1 MPPRHRT
8 SLPIPARVRSVMA
21 EGDYDRAGLLDG
33 LAGDERRTRVSVLE
47 SLAAD
52 GVDIDAMRDAI
63 ARDRLGLLL
72 LERTLRPEDGH
83 SLTDVCRLAEVDV
96 EVARRWFQ
104 ALGRPIAPDPE
115 EPIYTDEDVEIA
127 QRIHRYR
134 SLGFSDEEM
143 MPVVRAIGRGVLNI
157 ADALGGLL
165 GEALLR
171 PGEPEPEMALR
182 YATEARRIVEED
194 SLHLVHL
201 VAAGL
206 ADRIRSHA
214 LAVEESSAGRLQ
226 GAQDVTVCFADLVG
240 FTDLGESVSA
250 VELSEVAE
258 MLSATATEVSAW
270 PVRLA
275 KTIGDAVMLVSPDP
289 TALVRA
295 AVALVEAW
303 SGAEDG
309 RPALRVG
316 IAKGIGVPHAGD
328 WFGPPVNLAS
338 RVTETAR
345 PGQVTVTAAVHDA
358 VAAVAGDDPPLRFRT
373 AAPRKFKGVRGAQRL
388 YRVQRRP
395 TVSRGN
401 GTPLDRVDETH

>member
-1 MPPRHRT
+1 VPPRSRS
-8 SLPIPARVRSVMA
+8 SLPIPARIRSIWA

-33 LAGDERRTRVSVLE
+33 LDRDQRRTRLSVLE

-52 GVDIDAMRDAI
+52 GVAIDTMRDAI
-63 ARDRLGLLL
+63 DRDRLGLLL

-83 SLTDVCRLAEVDV
+83 SLTHIC
-96 EVARRWFQ
+96 EVAEIDADVVRRWFQ
-104 ALGRPIAPDPE
+104 ALGRPIAPDPD

-134 SLGFSDEEM
+134 DMGFSDEEM
-143 MPVVRAIGRGVLNI
+143 MPVVRAVGRGVLNI

-165 GEALLR
+165 GEALLS

-182 YATEARRIVEED
+182 YATEARRIAEED

-201 VAAGL
+201 VAAAL

-214 LAVEESSAGRLQ
+214 LAAGTSNAGRLR
-226 GAQDVTVCFADLVG
+226 GAQEVTVCFADLVG

-258 MLSATATEVSAW
+258 MLSASATEVSAW

-289 TALVRA
+289 TALVA
-295 AVALVEAW
+295 AALELVTSW
-303 SGAEDG
+303 SGRDDG
-309 RPALRVG
+309 RPGLRVG
-316 IAKGIGVPHAGD
+316 VAKGIGVPHAGD

-345 PGQVTVTAAVHDA
+345 PGFVTVTAEVHEA
-358 VAAVAGDDPPLRFRT
+358 IQAAHPDDPPFRFRA

-388 YRVQRRP
+388 YRVLGR
-395 TVSRGN
+395 TTG
-401 GTPLDRVDETH
+401 

>member
-1 MPPRHRT
+1 MSPVPPRHRP
-8 SLPIPARVRSVMA
+8 SLPIPARIRTVMA
-21 EGDYDRAGLLDG
+21 EGDYERAGLLDG
-33 LAGDERRTRVSVLE
+33 LTGDDRRTRVSVLE

-52 GVDIDAMRDAI
+52 GVDTATMRDAI
-63 ARDRLGLLL
+63 ERDRLGLLL

-83 SLTDVCRLAEVDV
+83 SLDDVCRLTGV
-96 EVARRWFQ
+96 EHDVARRWFQ
-104 ALGRPIAPDPE
+104 GLGRPLAPDPNE
-115 EPIYTDEDVEIA
+115 AIYTDEDVEIA

-134 SLGFSDEEM
+134 ELGFTDQEM

-165 GEALLR
+165 GEALLHD
-171 PGEPEPEMALR
+171 EPEPELALR
-182 YATEARRIVEED
+182 YATEARRIVEDD

-201 VAAGL
+201 VAAAL

-214 LAVEESSAGRLQ
+214 LAVEESNAGRLR
-226 GAQDVTVCFADLVG
+226 GAQEVTVCFADLVG

-258 MLSATATEVSAW
+258 LLSACATEVSAW

-275 KTIGDAVMLVSPDP
+275 KVIGDAVMLVSPDP
-289 TALVRA
+289 TALV
-295 AVALVEAW
+295 AVAVDLLETW
-303 SGAEDG
+303 SSADDG

-316 IAKGIGVPHAGD
+316 VATGVGVPHAGD

-345 PGQVTVTAAVHDA
+345 PGQVTVTAAVHDSV
-358 VAAVAGDDPPLRFRT
+358 VATAPDDPPFRFRA

-388 YRVQRRP
+388 YRVQPRRP
-395 TVSRGN
+395 SGSRRN
-401 GTPLDRVDETH
+401 AARTDRVD

>member
-1 MPPRHRT
+1 
-8 SLPIPARVRSVMA
+8 MA
-21 EGDYDRAGLLDG
+21 EGDYQRAGLLDG
-33 LAGDERRTRVSVLE
+33 LSGDERRTRVSVLE

-52 GVDIDAMRDAI
+52 GVDLAAMRDAI
-63 ARDRLGLLL
+63 QRDRLGLLL

-83 SLTDVCRLAEVDV
+83 SLTDVCRIAGIDV
-96 EVARRWFQ
+96 EVVRRWFQ
-104 ALGRPIAPDPE
+104 ALGRPLAADPN

-134 SLGFSDEEM
+134 GLGFTDEEM
-143 MPVVRAIGRGVLNI
+143 MPVVRAVGRGVLNI

-165 GEALLR
+165 GESLLGA
-171 PGEPEPEMALR
+171 GEPEPEMALR

-201 VAAGL
+201 VAAAL

-214 LAVEESSAGRLQ
+214 LAVEESSTGRLR

-240 FTDLGESVSA
+240 FTDLGETVSA

-258 MLSATATEVSAW
+258 TLSACATEVAAW
-270 PVRLA
+270 PVRLT
-275 KTIGDAVMLVSPDP
+275 KVIGDAVMLVSPDP

-295 AVALVEAW
+295 AVDLVDAW
-303 SGAEDG
+303 SDAEDA
-309 RPALRVG
+309 RPALRIGV
-316 IAKGIGVPHAGD
+316 AKGIGVPHAGD

-338 RVTETAR
+338 RVTESAR

-358 VAAVAGDDPPLRFRT
+358 VVAAAGDDTPLRFRA

-395 TVSRGN
+395 N
-401 GTPLDRVDETH
+401 GTRGDATSPER

>member
-1 MPPRHRT
+1 
-8 SLPIPARVRSVMA
+8 MA
-21 EGDYDRAGLLDG
+21 EGDYEREGLLEG
-33 LAGDERRTRVSVLE
+33 LTGDERRTRVSVLE

-52 GVDIDAMRDAI
+52 GVDFDSMRDAI

-83 SLTDVCRLAEVDV
+83 SLTDVCRAADIDV
-96 EVARRWFQ
+96 EVVRRWFQ
-104 ALGRPIAPDPE
+104 ALGRPLAADPD

-127 QRIHRYR
+127 ERIHRYR
-134 SLGFSDEEM
+134 GLGFTDEEM

-182 YATEARRIVEED
+182 YATEARRIVEDD

-201 VAAGL
+201 VAAAL

-214 LAVEESSAGRLQ
+214 LAVEESSAGRLR

-240 FTDLGESVSA
+240 FTDLGETVSA

-258 MLSATATEVSAW
+258 MLSATATEVSVW

-289 TALVRA
+289 TLLVSAALD
-295 AVALVEAW
+295 LVDAW
-303 SGAEDG
+303 SSEGDG

-316 IAKGIGVPHAGD
+316 VAKGVGVPHAGD
-328 WFGPPVNLAS
+328 WYGPPVNLAS

-345 PGQVTVTAAVHDA
+345 PDQVTITAAVREA
-358 VAAVAGDDPPLRFRT
+358 VVAAAPGDHDPPFLFRA

-395 TVSRGN
+395 TGSESIGAPIDVVKGPDGSVR
-401 GTPLDRVDETH
+401 H

>member
-1 MPPRHRT
+1 
-8 SLPIPARVRSVMA
+8 MA
-21 EGDYDRAGLLDG
+21 EGDYDRAGLLEG
-33 LAGDERRTRVSVLE
+33 LAGEERRTRVSVLE

-52 GVDIDAMRDAI
+52 GVDIETMRDAI
-63 ARDRLGLLL
+63 GRDRLGLLL

-83 SLTDVCRLAEVDV
+83 SLNDVCRIADIEVDV
-96 EVARRWFQ
+96 VRRWFQ
-104 ALGRPIAPDPE
+104 GLGRPLAPDPD
-115 EPIYTDEDVEIA
+115 EPMYTDEDVEIA

-134 SLGFSDEEM
+134 SLGFSDQEM

-165 GEALLR
+165 GEALLG

-182 YATEARRIVEED
+182 YAHEARRIVEDD

-201 VAAGL
+201 VAAAL

-214 LAVEESSAGRLQ
+214 LAVEETSAGRLQ

-258 MLSATATEVSAW
+258 MLSACATEVSAW
-270 PVRLA
+270 PVRLT
-275 KTIGDAVMLVSPDP
+275 KVIGDAVMLVSSDP
-289 TALVRA
+289 AALVQA
-295 AVALVEAW
+295 ALDLVDAW
-303 SGAEDG
+303 SGADDG
-309 RPALRVG
+309 RPALRIGV
-316 IAKGIGVPHAGD
+316 AKGIGVPHAGD

-358 VAAVAGDDPPLRFRT
+358 IVATGGDDMPLRFRA

-395 TVSRGN
+395 TGSHGN
-401 GTPLDRVDETH
+401 GAPTDAVN

>member
-1 MPPRHRT
+1 VPPRSRS
-8 SLPIPARVRSVMA
+8 SLPIPARIRSIWA

-33 LAGDERRTRVSVLE
+33 LDRDQRRTRLSVLE

-52 GVDIDAMRDAI
+52 GVSIEAMRDAI
-63 ARDRLGLLL
+63 DRDRLGLLL

-83 SLTDVCRLAEVDV
+83 SLTHICQVADIEPDVV
-96 EVARRWFQ
+96 RRWFQ
-104 ALGRPIAPDPE
+104 ALGRPIAPDPD

-134 SLGFSDEEM
+134 GMGFSDQEM
-143 MPVVRAIGRGVLNI
+143 MPVVRAVGRGVLNI

-165 GEALLR
+165 GEALLS

-182 YATEARRIVEED
+182 YATEARRIAEED

-201 VAAGL
+201 VAAAL

-214 LAVEESSAGRLQ
+214 LAAETSNAGRLR
-226 GAQDVTVCFADLVG
+226 GAQEVTVCFADLVG

-258 MLSATATEVSAW
+258 MLSACATEVSTW

-289 TALVRA
+289 TALVAA
-295 AVALVEAW
+295 AVELVENW
-303 SGAEDG
+303 SGRDDG
-309 RPALRVG
+309 QPGLRVG
-316 IAKGIGVPHAGD
+316 VAKGIGVPHAGD

-338 RVTETAR
+338 RITETAR
-345 PGQVTVTAAVHDA
+345 PGFVTVTAEVHEA
-358 VAAVAGDDPPLRFRT
+358 IQAAHPDDPPFRFRA

-388 YRVQRRP
+388 YRVQGR
-395 TVSRGN
+395 TSG
-401 GTPLDRVDETH
+401 

>member
-1 MPPRHRT
+1 
-8 SLPIPARVRSVMA
+8 MA
-21 EGDYDRAGLLDG
+21 EGDYERAGLLAG
-33 LAGDERRTRVSVLE
+33 LSGDERRTRVSVLE

-52 GVDIDAMRDAI
+52 GVDIAAMRDAI
-63 ARDRLGLLL
+63 ERDRLGLLL

-83 SLTDVCRLAEVDV
+83 SLADVCRVADIDVDV
-96 EVARRWFQ
+96 VRRWFQ
-104 ALGRPIAPDPE
+104 ALGRPLAPDPD

-127 QRIHRYR
+127 ERIHTYR
-134 SLGFSDEEM
+134 GLGFSDEEM

-165 GEALLR
+165 GEALLG

-201 VAAGL
+201 VAAAL

-226 GAQDVTVCFADLVG
+226 GAQEVTVCFADLVG

-258 MLSATATEVSAW
+258 MLSACATEVSTW

-275 KTIGDAVMLVSPDP
+275 KVIGDAVMLVSPDP
-289 TALVRA
+289 TALVRT
-295 AVALVEAW
+295 AVDLVETW
-303 SGAEDG
+303 SEPGDG
-309 RPALRVG
+309 RPGLRVG
-316 IAKGIGVPHAGD
+316 VAMGIGVPHAGD

-358 VAAVAGDDPPLRFRT
+358 VVATAGDDSPIRFRA

-395 TVSRGN
+395 AGSRGN
-401 GTPLDRVDETH
+401 GAPTDPVNGPGSA

>member
-1 MPPRHRT
+1 VPPRSRS
-8 SLPIPARVRSVMA
+8 SLPIPARIRSIWA

-33 LAGDERRTRVSVLE
+33 LDRDQRRTRLSVLE

-52 GVDIDAMRDAI
+52 GVAIDTMRDAI
-63 ARDRLGLLL
+63 DRDRLGLLL

-83 SLTDVCRLAEVDV
+83 SMTHIC
-96 EVARRWFQ
+96 EVAAIEPDVVRRWFQ
-104 ALGRPIAPDPE
+104 ALGRPIAPDPD

-134 SLGFSDEEM
+134 DMGFSDEEM
-143 MPVVRAIGRGVLNI
+143 MPVVRAVGRGVLNI

-165 GEALLR
+165 GEALLS

-182 YATEARRIVEED
+182 YATEARRIAEED

-201 VAAGL
+201 VAAAL

-214 LAVEESSAGRLQ
+214 LAAETSNAGRLR
-226 GAQDVTVCFADLVG
+226 GAQEVTVCFADIVG

-258 MLSATATEVSAW
+258 MLSACATEVSAW

-289 TALVRA
+289 TALVAA
-295 AVALVEAW
+295 AVELVGNW
-303 SGAEDG
+303 SGRDDG
-309 RPALRVG
+309 RPGLRVG
-316 IAKGIGVPHAGD
+316 VAKGIGVPHAGD

-338 RVTETAR
+338 RITETAR
-345 PGQVTVTAAVHDA
+345 PGFVTVTAEVHEA
-358 VAAVAGDDPPLRFRT
+358 IQAAHPDDPPFRFRA

-388 YRVQRRP
+388 YRVQGR
-395 TVSRGN
+395 TTG
-401 GTPLDRVDETH
+401 

>member
-1 MPPRHRT
+1 
-8 SLPIPARVRSVMA
+8 LPIPARIRSIWA

-33 LAGDERRTRVSVLE
+33 LDRDQRRTRLSVLE

-52 GVDIDAMRDAI
+52 GVAIDTMRDAI
-63 ARDRLGLLL
+63 DRDRLGLLL

-83 SLTDVCRLAEVDV
+83 SLTHIC
-96 EVARRWFQ
+96 EVAEIDADVVRRWFQ
-104 ALGRPIAPDPE
+104 ALGRPIAPDPD

-134 SLGFSDEEM
+134 DMGFSDEEM
-143 MPVVRAIGRGVLNI
+143 MPVVRAVGRGVLNI

-165 GEALLR
+165 GEALLS

-182 YATEARRIVEED
+182 YATEARRIAEED

-201 VAAGL
+201 VAAAL

-214 LAVEESSAGRLQ
+214 LAAGTSNAGRLR
-226 GAQDVTVCFADLVG
+226 GAQEVTVCFADLVG

-258 MLSATATEVSAW
+258 MLSASATEVSAW

-289 TALVRA
+289 TALVA
-295 AVALVEAW
+295 AALELVTSW
-303 SGAEDG
+303 SGRDDG
-309 RPALRVG
+309 RPGLRVG
-316 IAKGIGVPHAGD
+316 VAKGIGVPHAGD

-345 PGQVTVTAAVHDA
+345 PGFVTVTAEVYEAIQ
-358 VAAVAGDDPPLRFRT
+358 AAHPDDPPFRFRA

-388 YRVQRRP
+388 YRVLGR
-395 TVSRGN
+395 TTG
-401 GTPLDRVDETH
+401 

>member
-1 MPPRHRT
+1 MPPRSRS
-8 SLPIPARVRSVMA
+8 SLPIPARIRSIWA

-33 LAGDERRTRVSVLE
+33 LDRDQRRTRLSVLE

-52 GVDIDAMRDAI
+52 GVDIAAMRDAI
-63 ARDRLGLLL
+63 DRDRLGLLL

-83 SLTDVCRLAEVDV
+83 SMIDVCAASGLDAEVV
-96 EVARRWFQ
+96 RRWFQ
-104 ALGRPIAPDPE
+104 ALGRPIAPDAT

-127 QRIHRYR
+127 QRIDGYR
-134 SLGFSDEEM
+134 GLGFSDEEM
-143 MPVVRAIGRGVLNI
+143 MPVVRAVGRGVLNI

-165 GEALLR
+165 GEALLS

-182 YATEARRIVEED
+182 FATEARRIAEED

-201 VAAGL
+201 VAAAL

-214 LAVEESSAGRLQ
+214 LAAETSNAGRLR
-226 GAQDVTVCFADLVG
+226 GAQEVTVCFADLVG

-258 MLSATATEVSAW
+258 LLSACATEVSSW

-289 TALVRA
+289 TALVGA
-295 AVALVEAW
+295 AVDLVGVW
-303 SGAEDG
+303 STEGDG
-309 RPALRVG
+309 RPGLRVG
-316 IAKGIGVPHAGD
+316 VAKGIGVPHAGD

-338 RVTETAR
+338 RITETAR
-345 PGQVTVTAAVHDA
+345 PGFVTVTGEVYEAIQAAHPD
-358 VAAVAGDDPPLRFRT
+358 GLPFRFRA

-388 YRVQRRP
+388 YRVQ
-395 TVSRGN
+395 SRVTG
-401 GTPLDRVDETH
+401 

>member
-1 MPPRHRT
+1 MPLVPPRHRT
-8 SLPIPARVRSVMA
+8 SLPIPARIRSVMA

-33 LAGDERRTRVSVLE
+33 LSGDERRTRVSVLE
-47 SLAAD
+47 SLSAD
-52 GVDIDAMRDAI
+52 GVDIETMRDAI

-72 LERTLRPEDGH
+72 IERTLRPEDGH
-83 SLTDVCRLAEVDV
+83 SLNDVCRLAELDV
-96 EVARRWFQ
+96 EVVRRWFQ
-104 ALGRPIAPDPE
+104 GLGRPLAPDPDE
-115 EPIYTDEDVEIA
+115 AIYTDEDVEIA

-134 SLGFSDEEM
+134 SLGFSDQEM

-165 GEALLR
+165 GEALLHD
-171 PGEPEPEMALR
+171 EPEPELALR
-182 YATEARRIVEED
+182 YATEARRIVEDD

-201 VAAGL
+201 VAAAL

-214 LAVEESSAGRLQ
+214 LAVEESNAGRLR

-240 FTDLGESVSA
+240 FTDLGESISA

-258 MLSATATEVSAW
+258 MLSACATEVSSW

-275 KTIGDAVMLVSPDP
+275 KVIGDAVMLVSPDP
-289 TALVRA
+289 TALVSA
-295 AVALVEAW
+295 ALDLVETW
-303 SGAEDG
+303 SGADDG

-316 IAKGIGVPHAGD
+316 VAKGVGVPHAGD

-358 VAAVAGDDPPLRFRT
+358 VLATAPDDPPFRFRA

-388 YRVQRRP
+388 YRVHRR
-395 TVSRGN
+395 SN
-401 GTPLDRVDETH
+401 GPRNNGAGTDRAD

>member
-1 MPPRHRT
+1 
-8 SLPIPARVRSVMA
+8 MA

-33 LAGDERRTRVSVLE
+33 LSGDERRVRVSVLE

-52 GVDIDAMRDAI
+52 GVDIATMRDAI
-63 ARDRLGLLL
+63 ERDRLGLLL

-83 SLTDVCRLAEVDV
+83 SLTDVCRIADIDADV
-96 EVARRWFQ
+96 VRRWFQ
-104 ALGRPIAPDPE
+104 ALGRPLAPDPD

-127 QRIHRYR
+127 ERIHRYR

-171 PGEPEPEMALR
+171 PGEPEPETALR
-182 YATEARRIVEED
+182 YAAEARRIVEDD

-201 VAAGL
+201 VAAAL

-226 GAQDVTVCFADLVG
+226 GAQEVTVCFADLVG

-258 MLSATATEVSAW
+258 MLSACATEVSAW

-275 KTIGDAVMLVSPDP
+275 KVIGDAVMLVSPDP
-289 TALVRA
+289 TALVRTA
-295 AVALVEAW
+295 LDLVEEW
-303 SGAEDG
+303 SDPRDG
-309 RPALRVG
+309 RPGLRVG
-316 IAKGIGVPHAGD
+316 VAMGIGVPHAGD

-358 VAAVAGDDPPLRFRT
+358 VVAAAGDDPPLRFRA

-395 TVSRGN
+395 AGSRGN
-401 GTPLDRVDETH
+401 GAPNDPVNQADQR

>member
-1 MPPRHRT
+1 VPPRHRT
-8 SLPIPARVRSVMA
+8 SLPIPARIRSVMA

-33 LAGDERRTRVSVLE
+33 LVGDERRTRVSVLE

-52 GVDIDAMRDAI
+52 GVDIATMRDAI

-83 SLTDVCRLAEVDV
+83 SLTDVCRLAEIDVDV
-96 EVARRWFQ
+96 VRRWFQ
-104 ALGRPIAPDPE
+104 ALGRPLPPDPD

-127 QRIHRYR
+127 QRIHRHR
-134 SLGFSDEEM
+134 NLGFSDDEM
-143 MPVVRAIGRGVLNI
+143 LPVVRAIGRGVLNI

-201 VAAGL
+201 VAAAL

-258 MLSATATEVSAW
+258 MLSACATEVSSW

-275 KTIGDAVMLVSPDP
+275 KVIGDAVMLVSSDP

-295 AVALVEAW
+295 AVDLVEAW
-303 SGAEDG
+303 SGADDG

-316 IAKGIGVPHAGD
+316 VAKGVGVPHAGD

-358 VAAVAGDDPPLRFRT
+358 VMATAPEDPPFRFRA

-395 TVSRGN
+395 TGSRGN
-401 GTPLDRVDETH
+401 GTRTDPVN

>member
-1 MPPRHRT
+1 VPPRHRT
-8 SLPIPARVRSVMA
+8 SLPIPARIRSVMA

-33 LAGDERRTRVSVLE
+33 LVGDERRTRVSVLE

-52 GVDIDAMRDAI
+52 GVDIATMRDAI

-83 SLTDVCRLAEVDV
+83 SLSDVCRLAEIDVDV
-96 EVARRWFQ
+96 VRRWFQ
-104 ALGRPIAPDPE
+104 ALGRPLPPDPD

-127 QRIHRYR
+127 QRIHRHR
-134 SLGFSDEEM
+134 NLGFSDDEM
-143 MPVVRAIGRGVLNI
+143 LPVVRAIGRGVLNI

-201 VAAGL
+201 VAAAL

-258 MLSATATEVSAW
+258 MLSACATEVSSW

-275 KTIGDAVMLVSPDP
+275 KVIGDAVMLVSSDP

-295 AVALVEAW
+295 AVDLVEAW
-303 SGAEDG
+303 SGADDG

-316 IAKGIGVPHAGD
+316 VAKGVGVPHAGD

-358 VAAVAGDDPPLRFRT
+358 VMATAPEDPPFRFRA

-395 TVSRGN
+395 TGSRGN
-401 GTPLDRVDETH
+401 GTRTDPVN

>member
-1 MPPRHRT
+1 
-8 SLPIPARVRSVMA
+8 MA
-21 EGDYDRAGLLDG
+21 EGDYERAGLLDG
-33 LAGDERRTRVSVLE
+33 LSGDERRIRVSVLE

-52 GVDIDAMRDAI
+52 GVDIETMRDAI
-63 ARDRLGLLL
+63 ERDRLGLLL

-83 SLTDVCRLAEVDV
+83 SLVDVCRIADIDADV
-96 EVARRWFQ
+96 VRRWFQ
-104 ALGRPIAPDPE
+104 ALGRPLAPDPN
-115 EPIYTDEDVEIA
+115 EPMYTDEDVEIA

-182 YATEARRIVEED
+182 YAGEARRIVEDD

-201 VAAGL
+201 VAAAL

-226 GAQDVTVCFADLVG
+226 GAQEVTVCFADLVG

-258 MLSATATEVSAW
+258 MLSACATEVSAW

-275 KTIGDAVMLVSPDP
+275 KVIGDAVMLVSPDP
-289 TALVRA
+289 TALVRT
-295 AVALVEAW
+295 AVDLVEEW
-303 SGAEDG
+303 SDPRDG
-309 RPALRVG
+309 RPGLRVG
-316 IAKGIGVPHAGD
+316 VAMGVGVPHAGD

-358 VAAVAGDDPPLRFRT
+358 VVAAGGDDPPLRFRA

-395 TVSRGN
+395 TGSRGN
-401 GTPLDRVDETH
+401 GAPDDPVAQPGER

>member
-1 MPPRHRT
+1 MPPRHRP
-8 SLPIPARVRSVMA
+8 SLPIPARIRSVWA
-21 EGDYDRAGLLDG
+21 EGDYERAGLLEG
-33 LAGDERRTRVSVLE
+33 LAGDARRTRVSVLE

-52 GVDIDAMRDAI
+52 GVAIDAMRDAI

-83 SLTDVCRLAEVDV
+83 SLTDVCRIADIDADV
-96 EVARRWFQ
+96 VRRWFQ
-104 ALGRPIAPDPE
+104 ALGRPLAADPD

-134 SLGFSDEEM
+134 SLGFSDEEL

-182 YATEARRIVEED
+182 YATEARRIVEDD

-201 VAAGL
+201 VAAAL

-226 GAQDVTVCFADLVG
+226 GAQEVTVCFADLVG
-240 FTDLGESVSA
+240 FTDLGETVSA

-258 MLSATATEVSAW
+258 MLSACATEVSVR

-289 TALVRA
+289 TLLVSAALD
-295 AVALVEAW
+295 LVDTWA
-303 SGAEDG
+303 GPQDG

-316 IAKGIGVPHAGD
+316 VANGVGVPHAGD

-338 RVTETAR
+338 RVTESAR
-345 PGQVTVTAAVHDA
+345 PDQVTVTAAVHDA
-358 VAAVAGDDPPLRFRT
+358 VLAAGGDDPPFRFRA

-395 TVSRGN
+395 TGASGN
-401 GTPLDRVDETH
+401 GAPIDAVN

>member
-1 MPPRHRT
+1 
-8 SLPIPARVRSVMA
+8 LPIPARIRSIWA

-33 LAGDERRTRVSVLE
+33 LDRDQRRTRLSVLE

-52 GVDIDAMRDAI
+52 GVSIEAMRDAI
-63 ARDRLGLLL
+63 DRDRLGLLL

-83 SLTDVCRLAEVDV
+83 SLTHICQVADIEPDVV
-96 EVARRWFQ
+96 RRWFQ
-104 ALGRPIAPDPE
+104 ALGRPIAPDPD

-127 QRIHRYR
+127 QRIHIYR
-134 SLGFSDEEM
+134 GMGFSDQEM
-143 MPVVRAIGRGVLNI
+143 MPVVRAVGRGVLNI

-165 GEALLR
+165 GEALLS

-182 YATEARRIVEED
+182 YATEARRIAEED

-201 VAAGL
+201 VAAAL

-214 LAVEESSAGRLQ
+214 LAAETSNAGRLR
-226 GAQDVTVCFADLVG
+226 GAQEVTVCFADLVG

-258 MLSATATEVSAW
+258 MLSACATEVSTW

-289 TALVRA
+289 TALVTA
-295 AVALVEAW
+295 AVELVENW
-303 SGAEDG
+303 SGRDDG
-309 RPALRVG
+309 QPGLRVG
-316 IAKGIGVPHAGD
+316 VAKGIGVPHAGD

-338 RVTETAR
+338 RITETAR
-345 PGQVTVTAAVHDA
+345 PGFVTVTAEVHEA
-358 VAAVAGDDPPLRFRT
+358 IQAAHPDDPPFRFRA

-388 YRVQRRP
+388 YRVQGR
-395 TVSRGN
+395 TSG
-401 GTPLDRVDETH
+401 

>member
-1 MPPRHRT
+1 
-8 SLPIPARVRSVMA
+8 MA
-21 EGDYDRAGLLDG
+21 EGDYERAGLLDG
-33 LAGDERRTRVSVLE
+33 LTGNDRRTRVSVLE

-52 GVDIDAMRDAI
+52 GVDIATMRDAI
-63 ARDRLGLLL
+63 ERDRLGLLL

-83 SLTDVCRLAEVDV
+83 SLNDVCRLADIDVDV
-96 EVARRWFQ
+96 VRRWFQ
-104 ALGRPIAPDPE
+104 GLGRPLAPDPD
-115 EPIYTDEDVEIA
+115 EPVYTDEDVEIA

-134 SLGFSDEEM
+134 GLGFTDQEM

-165 GEALLR
+165 GEALLHDD
-171 PGEPEPEMALR
+171 PEPELALR
-182 YATEARRIVEED
+182 YATEARRIVEDD

-201 VAAGL
+201 VAAAL

-214 LAVEESSAGRLQ
+214 LAVEESNAGRLR

-240 FTDLGESVSA
+240 FTHLGESVSA

-258 MLSATATEVSAW
+258 MLSACATEVSVW

-275 KTIGDAVMLVSPDP
+275 KVIGDAVMLVSPDP
-289 TALVRA
+289 TALVGV
-295 AVALVEAW
+295 AVDLLDEW
-303 SGAEDG
+303 SSADDG

-316 IAKGIGVPHAGD
+316 VAKGVGVPHAGD

-358 VAAVAGDDPPLRFRT
+358 VVATAPADPPFRFRA

-388 YRVQRRP
+388 YRVQPRRP
-395 TVSRGN
+395 SGSGGN
-401 GTPLDRVDETH
+401 GARTDRVD

>member
-1 MPPRHRT
+1 
-8 SLPIPARVRSVMA
+8 MA
-21 EGDYDRAGLLDG
+21 EGDYERAGLLDG
-33 LAGDERRTRVSVLE
+33 LTGEERRTRVSVLE

-52 GVDIDAMRDAI
+52 GVAIDAMRDAI
-63 ARDRLGLLL
+63 DGDRLGLLL

-83 SLTDVCRLAEVDV
+83 SFTDVCTLTGIEPDVVRL
-96 EVARRWFQ
+96 WFQ
-104 ALGRPIAPDPE
+104 ALGRPLAPSPDD
-115 EPIYTDEDVEIA
+115 PIYTDEDVEIA

-134 SLGFSDEEM
+134 SLGFSDQEM

-171 PGEPEPEMALR
+171 PGEPEPELALR
-182 YATEARRIVEED
+182 YATEARRIVEDD

-201 VAAGL
+201 VAAAL

-214 LAVEESSAGRLQ
+214 LAVEESNAGRLR
-226 GAQDVTVCFADLVG
+226 GAQEVTVCFADLVG
-240 FTDLGESVSA
+240 FTDLGETVTA

-258 MLSATATEVSAW
+258 LLSATATQVAVW

-275 KTIGDAVMLVSPDP
+275 KVIGDAVMLVSPDP
-289 TALVRA
+289 TALLRA
-295 AVALVEAW
+295 TLELVESW
-303 SGAEDG
+303 SQADDG

-316 IAKGIGVPHAGD
+316 VAMGVGVPHAGD

-345 PGQVTVTAAVHDA
+345 PGHVTVTAAVHDA
-358 VAAVAGDDPPLRFRT
+358 IVASAPDDSPFRFRA

-395 TVSRGN
+395 SGSHGN
-401 GTPLDRVDETH
+401 GALTDPVN

>member
-1 MPPRHRT
+1 
-8 SLPIPARVRSVMA
+8 MA
-21 EGDYDRAGLLDG
+21 EGDYERAGLLDG
-33 LAGDERRTRVSVLE
+33 LTGDARRTRVSVLE

-52 GVDIDAMRDAI
+52 GVAIDAMRDAI
-63 ARDRLGLLL
+63 DRDRLGLLL

-83 SLTDVCRLAEVDV
+83 SLNDVCRTADIDIEVV
-96 EVARRWFQ
+96 RRWFQ
-104 ALGRPIAPDPE
+104 ALGRPLAPDPD

-127 QRIHRYR
+127 ERIHRYR
-134 SLGFSDEEM
+134 GLGFSDEEM

-182 YATEARRIVEED
+182 YATEARRIVEDD

-201 VAAGL
+201 VAAAL

-214 LAVEESSAGRLQ
+214 LAVEESSAGRLR
-226 GAQDVTVCFADLVG
+226 GAQEVTVCFADLVG
-240 FTDLGESVSA
+240 FTDLGETVSA

-258 MLSATATEVSAW
+258 MLSAHATEVSVW

-289 TALVRA
+289 TMLVTAALD
-295 AVALVEAW
+295 LVDSW
-303 SGAEDG
+303 SSAQDG

-316 IAKGIGVPHAGD
+316 VAKGVGVPHAGD

-345 PGQVTVTAAVHDA
+345 PDQVTITAAVRDA
-358 VAAVAGDDPPLRFRT
+358 VVAAARGSRSFEFRA

-388 YRVQRRP
+388 YRVRRRP
-395 TVSRGN
+395 IEEIGSGAPIDAVNEASPRTS
-401 GTPLDRVDETH
+401 D

>member
-1 MPPRHRT
+1 MPPRSRS
-8 SLPIPARVRSVMA
+8 SLPIPARIRSIWA

-33 LAGDERRTRVSVLE
+33 LDRDQRRTRLSVLE

-52 GVDIDAMRDAI
+52 GVSIDAMRDAI
-63 ARDRLGLLL
+63 DRDRLGLLL

-83 SLTDVCRLAEVDV
+83 SLTHICQVADIEPDVV
-96 EVARRWFQ
+96 RRWFQ
-104 ALGRPIAPDPE
+104 ALGRPIAPDPD

-134 SLGFSDEEM
+134 GMGFSDQEM
-143 MPVVRAIGRGVLNI
+143 MPVVRAVGRGVLNI

-165 GEALLR
+165 GEALLS

-182 YATEARRIVEED
+182 YATEARRIAEED

-201 VAAGL
+201 VAAAL

-214 LAVEESSAGRLQ
+214 LAAETSNAGRLR
-226 GAQDVTVCFADLVG
+226 GAQEVTVCFADLVG

-258 MLSATATEVSAW
+258 MLSACATEVSTW

-289 TALVRA
+289 TALVAA
-295 AVALVEAW
+295 AVELVENW
-303 SGAEDG
+303 SGRDDG
-309 RPALRVG
+309 QPGLRVG
-316 IAKGIGVPHAGD
+316 VAKGIGVPHAGD

-338 RVTETAR
+338 RITETAR
-345 PGQVTVTAAVHDA
+345 PGFVTVTAEVHEA
-358 VAAVAGDDPPLRFRT
+358 IQAAHPDDPPFRFRA

-388 YRVQRRP
+388 YRVQGR
-395 TVSRGN
+395 TSG
-401 GTPLDRVDETH
+401 

>member
-1 MPPRHRT
+1 MPPRHRP
-8 SLPIPARVRSVMA
+8 SLPLPARLRSVMA
-21 EGDYDRAGLLDG
+21 EGDYERAGLLDG
-33 LAGDERRTRVSVLE
+33 LTGDDRRTRISVLE

-52 GVDIDAMRDAI
+52 GVAFDTMRDAI

-72 LERTLRPEDGH
+72 LERTLRPDDGH
-83 SLTDVCRLAEVDV
+83 SLTDVCRLADVDLDV
-96 EVARRWFQ
+96 VRRWFQ
-104 ALGRPIAPDPE
+104 ALGRPLAPDPDD
-115 EPIYTDEDVEIA
+115 PIYTDEDVEIA
-127 QRIHRYR
+127 ERIHRYR

-165 GEALLR
+165 GEALLS

-201 VAAGL
+201 VAAAL

-214 LAVEESSAGRLQ
+214 LAVEETSAGRLQ

-258 MLSATATEVSAW
+258 MLSACATEVVTS

-275 KTIGDAVMLVSPDP
+275 KVIGDAVMLVSPDP
-289 TALVRA
+289 TALVHA

-303 SGAEDG
+303 SDADDG

-316 IAKGIGVPHAGD
+316 AAKGIGVPHAGD

-345 PGQVTVTAAVHDA
+345 PGEVTVTAAVHDA
-358 VAAVAGDDPPLRFRT
+358 VLAATPEGVEPIRFRT

-388 YRVQRRP
+388 YRVQRRSSGASATARAP
-395 TVSRGN
+395 IR
-401 GTPLDRVDETH
+401 